1 MGLVSGSVSLLCRSL
16 MLRHFIQGTG
26 GLVTRI
32 LFNGACLSMHSRIRE
47 LRLSNCSSGSSEH
60 DMMDMGSVEK
70 SSTKDSSL
78 KFFISLCV

>member
-1 MGLVSGSVSLLCRSL
+1 
-16 MLRHFIQGTG
+16 MLGHFIQGAG

-47 LRLSNCSSGSSEH
+47 LRVSNCSSGSSEH
-60 DMMDMGSVEK
+60 DMMDMGGVEK

-78 KFFISLCV
+78 KFFISCICLNCG